1 MNPTDQIP
9 SAIKKEFT
17 DWRLWWTRFLVI
29 ALAALAGLTV
39 VGLTWLSELAIEFFF
54 QTQAQHWW
62 FALVWTPLCTAA
74 IVWLTRRFVPGAAG
88 SGIPQVIA
96 TLEPSVHSSQRH
108 LFVSA
113 RLTIAKFFL
122 TSWGLLAG
130 LSLGREGPSVQIA
143 AGIMVSAKRWLPKR
157 SGVSEH
163 GLLVAGGAAG
173 IAAAFNAPLA
183 GIMFAI
189 EELSRTPEQRSSGL
203 LISGIVLAGLIGQS
217 VYGNENY
224 FGVINA
230 ATPDLSLLIPGL
242 LVTLFCGLAGG
253 IFSRLIIFGL
263 DTRPLDKFSRF
274 RRAHPIYFAAACGLA
289 IALIGLFTN
298 GATFGSGYNYTRGM
312 IDSSQDVPMI
322 YVFFKFIATCLTTWA
337 GVPAG
342 LFAPS
347 LSIGAALGNDIA
359 ILTETHAPTLI
370 ALGMAGFLAAAT
382 QAPLTAFIIVM
393 EMVGGHSMVLSLMAC
408 ALIAS
413 VIARFISPPLYATLA
428 GMQLARL
435 ATKDAKSAAAV
446 DVSEIKADSES
457 DDSSNRP
464 NKIPAT
470 QSESDNNH
478 QTKAQE

>member
-1 MNPTDQIP
+1 MNATDPIP
-9 SAIKKEFT
+9 SAIKKELT

-39 VGLTWLSELAIEFFF
+39 VGLTWLSELSLEFFF
-54 QTQAQHWW
+54 ETQTEHWW
-62 FALVWTPLCTAA
+62 FALIWTPLCTAA
-74 IVWLTRRFVPGAAG
+74 IVWFTRRFVPGAAG

-96 TLEPSVHSSQRH
+96 TLEPSVTSSHRR
-108 LFVSA
+108 LFVST

-230 ATPDLSLLIPGL
+230 TSPDLSLVIPGL

-253 IFSRLIIFGL
+253 LFSRLIIFGL
-263 DTRPLDKFSRF
+263 DARPMDKLSCF
-274 RRAHPIYFAAACGLA
+274 RRAHPIYFAAACGLI
-289 IALIGLFTN
+289 IALIGIITG
-298 GATFGSGYNYTRGM
+298 GATFGSGYLYTRGM
-312 IDSSQDVPMI
+312 IEGSQDVPMI
-322 YVFFKFIATCLTTWA
+322 YLVFKFIATCLTTWA

-347 LSIGAALGNDIA
+347 LSIGAAMGYDIA
-359 ILTETHAPTLI
+359 QLTETHAPTLI

-408 ALIAS
+408 ALVAS
-413 VIARFISPPLYATLA
+413 VIARFISPPLYSTLA
-428 GMQLARL
+428 GMQLLRL
-435 ATKDAKSAAAV
+435 PTAETVTAPAPREQTAAADQTPQTAQPQHTESNSAAPG
-446 DVSEIKADSES
+446 S
-457 DDSSNRP
+457 
-464 NKIPAT
+464 T
-470 QSESDNNH
+470 NNH
-478 QTKAQE
+478 PTKAQD